1 MKELIARL
9 REDYCSCIDGY
20 KSRGMTDPQCSSCDS
35 KDWREECADALE
47 RLTAENLRLAGEV
60 SNRNS
65 RALAGDTAT
74 KQFDAMYEDI
84 ESLTAERDA
93 LAKDAERVRVYKQR
107 YFEAIAERDA
117 LRADAE
123 RYRFIFAESDR
134 VDPVCAVVWKKGNVR
149 NSSEWV
155 DSVGGEWLS
164 KELDAAIAGE
174 KK

>member
-9 REDYCSCIDGY
+9 QIVVDEHTTISN
-20 KSRGMTDPQCSSCDS
+20 PCSSPPLQTSVIDQHGLS
-35 KDWREECADALE
+35 IKAAIDALE

-84 ESLTAERDA
+84 ERLTT
-93 LAKDAERVRVYKQR
+93 
-107 YFEAIAERDA
+107 ERDA
-117 LRADAE
+117 LRE
-123 RYRFIFAESDR
+123 R
-134 VDPVCAVVWKKGNVR
+134 
-149 NSSEWV
+149 
-155 DSVGGEWLS
+155 
-164 KELDAAIAGE
+164 LDAITKISALDCAISGE